1 MNAQKYRF
9 AIVVLLLG
17 VVLLP
22 VTTASQS
29 ADRDLG
35 IVRLRYVT
43 IVVRNYDEALKWYT
57 NVLGLEKTEDG
68 TFGLDKRW
76 LVVAPRGQK
85 DFGIILEI
93 AKPYSALDKGTNL
106 SPATGNDPIRNY
118 EARVGAETRWVF
130 EVADCR
136 KFYELAS
143 KRSAKF
149 VETPVDQPWGVTEAM
164 FEDLYGNIFVVKSSR
179 PKPGSTNP

>member
-1 MNAQKYRF
+1 MVHER
-9 AIVVLLLG
+9 LG
-17 VVLLP
+17 
-22 VTTASQS
+22 SRKNGG
-29 ADRDLG
+29 RDVWLG
-35 IVRLRYVT
+35 
-43 IVVRNYDEALKWYT
+43 
-57 NVLGLEKTEDG
+57 
-68 TFGLDKRW
+68 KRW

-85 DFGIILEI
+85 DFAIILEI

-179 PKPGSTNP
+179 PKPGTAFLEFPQGPACHARFWADCSATLTLQGLGKGSS

>member
-1 MNAQKYRF
+1 MNTQKYHF
-9 AIVVLLLG
+9 AI

-68 TFGLDKRW
+68 TFGLASGGW
-76 LVVAPRGQK
+76 LLPRG
-85 DFGIILEI
+85 
-93 AKPYSALDKGTNL
+93 AKRTLRSSWKLPSL
-106 SPATGNDPIRNY
+106 
-118 EARVGAETRWVF
+118 TR
-130 EVADCR
+130 
-136 KFYELAS
+136 
-143 KRSAKF
+143 
-149 VETPVDQPWGVTEAM
+149 P
-164 FEDLYGNIFVVKSSR
+164 
-179 PKPGSTNP
+179 STKEPT

>member
-1 MNAQKYRF
+1 MNTQKYHS

-43 IVVRNYDEALKWYT
+43 IVVRDYDEALRWYT

-68 TFGLDKRW
+68 SFGKGQRW
-76 LVVAPRGQK
+76 LVVAPHGRK
-85 DFGIILEI
+85 DLGIILEI
-93 AKPYSALDKGTNL
+93 AKPYSVGTNM
-106 SPATGNDPIRNY
+106 SAQTAKDAVRNY
-118 EARVGAETRWVF
+118 ENRVGTETRWVF
-130 EVADCR
+130 
-136 KFYELAS
+136 
-143 KRSAKF
+143 
-149 VETPVDQPWGVTEAM
+149 
-164 FEDLYGNIFVVKSSR
+164 
-179 PKPGSTNP
+179 

>member
-1 MNAQKYRF
+1 MAWTS
-9 AIVVLLLG
+9 G
-17 VVLLP
+17 
-22 VTTASQS
+22 
-29 ADRDLG
+29 G
-35 IVRLRYVT
+35 
-43 IVVRNYDEALKWYT
+43 W
-57 NVLGLEKTEDG
+57 
-68 TFGLDKRW
+68 RW

-143 KRSAKF
+143 KRSVKF

-179 PKPGSTNP
+179 QKPGSTNP